1 MVHHG
6 VMAKGKLVGGKLVAA
21 VASGAL
27 AVGALSGAGSANATC
42 LSISGLS
49 WGSGCTSTPT
59 SFAIGIGNA
68 AIATANGLF
77 NGAIAIGTGVGAE
90 SVGNFSLAYAGGSG
104 SEARTYGTLNF
115 AAVLGKNSTAWAGI
129 KGDPYGDVGNTA
141 INIGN
146 ADVRGNNIAQANGNG
161 NLAVNMFGNGTTD
174 HNSYVHAEGIA
185 SLATNMAAL
194 APGAPGSVAPSL
206 TVAGDGNVVVA
217 SGFLNA
223 AHNIG
228 GNNNN
233 VTSIKYLDSTKSL
246 VANFGGNLAF
256 NAFGNGNTVT
266 AGPGPF
272 ATAGNVARNN
282 RTVKQA
288 TTGISINKP

>member
-1 MVHHG
+1 MVRHG
-6 VMAKGKLVGGKLVAA
+6 VMAKGKLVGGKLVGAA
-21 VASGAL
+21 ASSAL
-27 AVGALSGAGSANATC
+27 AVAALSGAGSANASC

-49 WGSGCTSTPT
+49 VGSGCSSTLT

-68 AIATANGLF
+68 VANANGLF
-77 NGAIAIGTGVGAE
+77 NGAIAIGTGVAAE
-90 SVGNFSLAYAGGSG
+90 SVGSFSLAYAGGSG
-104 SEARTYGTLNF
+104 SNSQTYGSLNF
-115 AAVLGKNSTAWAGI
+115 AAVLGKHSTALAGL
-129 KGDPYGDVGNTA
+129 KADPYGDVGNTA

-146 ADVRGNNIAQANGNG
+146 ADVLGNNIVQANGNG

-185 SLATNMAAL
+185 SLATNVAAL
-194 APGAPGSVAPSL
+194 APGAPGSVAPPL

-223 AHNIG
+223 AHNMG
-228 GNNNN
+228 GNNNR
-233 VTSIKYLDSTKSL
+233 VTSIKYLDLTKGL

-256 NAFGNGNTVT
+256 NAFGNGNSVG

-272 ATAGNVARNN
+272 ATAGNVGRSN